1 LAWNIVDAL
10 GVCLDCPVKTSLVS
24 EVKDSDMNDLSDQ
37 ISKLVDEFVAQVTS
51 LARKAAID
59 TLSSALGSAAP
70 ALGNGLGGRGRGR
83 GRGRIAVPSARSL
96 AKGAKRPPGEIS
108 LLKEKVFSYIT
119 SSPGQRIEQ
128 INKELGTSTRE
139 LSLPLKKLISEGAV
153 RTEGEKRATT
163 YFPGDGKPQGSGRK
177 KRRRG

>member
-1 LAWNIVDAL
+1 MRADS
-10 GVCLDCPVKTSLVS
+10 PVKTSHVS
-24 EVKDSDMNDLSDQ
+24 EVKDSDMCYDSDR
-37 ISKLVDEFVAQVTS
+37 ISILGDETVAQVTS

-83 GRGRIAVPSARSL
+83 GRGRIAGPSARSL

-119 SSPGQRIEQ
+119 SSPGQRI
-128 INKELGTSTRE
+128 
-139 LSLPLKKLISEGAV
+139 
-153 RTEGEKRATT
+153 
-163 YFPGDGKPQGSGRK
+163 
-177 KRRRG
+177 